1 MSKTR
6 TALVAVVS
14 IVAVVA
20 MAAVI
25 DRGNRHHPPARPAAV
40 IRSVAPAAATP
51 PIPSTAD
58 FAADTFL
65 NLLTGVDPTMANQL
79 IDALSSGDR
88 AVLQNDLETRT
99 GLSAG

>member
-1 MSKTR
+1 
-6 TALVAVVS
+6 
-14 IVAVVA
+14 

-40 IRSVAPAAATP
+40 IRNVGPPAATP
-51 PIPSTAD
+51 PVPSSAD
-58 FAADTFL
+58 FAADRFL
-65 NLLTGVDPTMANQL
+65 NLMAGVDPTMANQL

-88 AVLQNDLETRT
+88 AVLDNDLETRI